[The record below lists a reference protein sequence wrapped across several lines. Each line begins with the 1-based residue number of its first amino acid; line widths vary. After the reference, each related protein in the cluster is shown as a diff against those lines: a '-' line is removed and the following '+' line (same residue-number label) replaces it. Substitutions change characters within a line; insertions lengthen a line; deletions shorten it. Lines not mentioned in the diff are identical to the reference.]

1 MLTTKWIM
9 GFENLDEVHRIRN
22 IVFIKEQNVKEDI
35 EFDGTDADAIHLLLL
50 ENDIPVGT
58 GRIILVND
66 DYRLGRIAVL
76 KEHRGKGYGREIVRQ
91 LIKHAYK
98 IGGNRQYLHAQ
109 ISVIP
114 FYESLGFHVSGNEFK
129 EAGIRHIK
137 MSRTGD
143 IE

>member
-9 GFENLDEVHRIRN
+9 GFENLDELRKIRTT
-22 IVFIKEQNVKEDI
+22 VFVKEQKVPDDI
-35 EFDGTDADAIHLLLL
+35 EFDGTDIDAIHLLLL
-50 ENDIPVGT
+50 EDDVPVGT
-58 GRIILVND
+58 GRLILVND

-98 IGGNRQYLHAQ
+98 IGGKKQYLHAQ
-109 ISVIP
+109 LSVIP
-114 FYESLGFHVSGNEFK
+114 FYESLGFTVYGSEFK
-129 EAGIRHIK
+129 EAGIRHIN
-137 MSRTGD
+137 MRRSGD